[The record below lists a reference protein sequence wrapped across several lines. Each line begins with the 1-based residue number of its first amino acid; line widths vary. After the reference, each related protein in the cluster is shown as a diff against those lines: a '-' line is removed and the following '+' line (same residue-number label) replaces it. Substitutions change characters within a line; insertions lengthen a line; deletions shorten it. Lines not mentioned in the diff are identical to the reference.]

1 MSLIVLKNI
10 KKEYGKNQVLFNDL
24 SLEIEQGEFVGLI
37 GKSGAGKTT
46 LLNIIGLITD
56 ISAGTITIGN
66 YKNLSMKSKN
76 AMLLRRHTI
85 GYLFQNYG
93 LVEDESVLWNLKL
106 ALEYRKMSKGE
117 KLRKINKYLKQFGL
131 SDMLNKKIYQLSGG
145 EQQRGAGNTHQP
157 HGLKFDV
164 PCSIGDTNIIG
175 DLRHATP
182 DLNSRERNHLSLRR
196 SCNRYGCLRRH
207 RQIVIRGSGSYGTG
221 FEFCRG

>member
-106 ALEYRKMSKGE
+106 ALEYRKMSKEE
-117 KLRKINKYLKQFGL
+117 KLRKINKYLNQFGL
-131 SDMLNKKIYQLSGG
+131 GDMLNKKIYQLSGG
-145 EQQRGAGNTHQP
+145 EQQRVAIIKLILQGSKIILADEPTS
-157 HGLKFDV
+157 GL
-164 PCSIGDTNIIG
+164 
-175 DLRHATP
+175 
-182 DLNSRERNHLSLRR
+182 
-196 SCNRYGCLRRH
+196 
-207 RQIVIRGSGSYGTG
+207 IRIMKQ
-221 FEFCRG
+221 

>member
-1 MSLIVLKNI
+1 MSLIVLENV

-24 SLEIEQGEFVGLI
+24 SLKIEQGEFVGLI

-56 ISAGTITIGN
+56 ISAGTIGN
-66 YKNLSMKSKN
+66 YKKLSMKSKN

-117 KLRKINKYLKQFGL
+117 KLRKINKYLNQFGL
-131 SDMLNKKIYQLSGG
+131 GDMLNKKIYQLSGG
-145 EQQRGAGNTHQP
+145 EQQRVAIIKLILQGSKIILADEPTSGLDRDNEAIVMSLLKKLNESGVTIIMVTHN
-157 HGLKFDV
+157 LNLCDYFSRVIDV
-164 PCSIGDTNIIG
+164 ENY
-175 DLRHATP
+175 R
-182 DLNSRERNHLSLRR
+182 
-196 SCNRYGCLRRH
+196 
-207 RQIVIRGSGSYGTG
+207 
-221 FEFCRG
+221 

>member
-46 LLNIIGLITD
+46 LLNIIGLITN

-66 YKNLSMKSKN
+66 YKNLSMKNKN

-106 ALEYRKMSKGE
+106 ALEYRKMSKEE
-117 KLRKINKYLKQFGL
+117 KLRKINKYLNQFGL
-131 SDMLNKKIYQLSGG
+131 GDMLNKKIYQLSGG
-145 EQQRGAGNTHQP
+145 EQQRVAIIKLILQGSKIILADEPTGNLDSRNGREVMNLLSELNKEGTTIVMVTHSE
-157 HGLKFDV
+157 HDASYADRSIHLFDGQV
-164 PCSIGDTNIIG
+164 V
-175 DLRHATP
+175 A
-182 DLNSRERNHLSLRR
+182 ERS
-196 SCNRYGCLRRH
+196 
-207 RQIVIRGSGSYGTG
+207 Q
-221 FEFCRG
+221 

>member
-66 YKNLSMKSKN
+66 YKNLSMKNKN

-106 ALEYRKMSKGE
+106 APEYRKMSKGE

-145 EQQRGAGNTHQP
+145 EQQRVAIIKLILQGSKIILADEPTS
-157 HGLKFDV
+157 GLDKDNDKTTIV
-164 PCSIGDTNIIG
+164 RKSAVVKLLC
-175 DLRHATP
+175 A
-182 DLNSRERNHLSLRR
+182 SRNNPVGKTVTSTDGMIDCHKHIYFWFSRIQS
-196 SCNRYGCLRRH
+196 
-207 RQIVIRGSGSYGTG
+207 T
-221 FEFCRG
+221 

>member
-37 GKSGAGKTT
+37 GKSGAG
-46 LLNIIGLITD
+46 LITD

-66 YKNLSMKSKN
+66 YKNLSMKNKN

-145 EQQRGAGNTHQP
+145 EQQRVAIIKLILQGSKIILADEPTSGLDKDNEAIVMSLLKKLNESGVTIIMVTHN
-157 HGLKFDV
+157 LNLCDYFSRVIDV
-164 PCSIGDTNIIG
+164 ESY
-175 DLRHATP
+175 RH
-182 DLNSRERNHLSLRR
+182 
-196 SCNRYGCLRRH
+196 
-207 RQIVIRGSGSYGTG
+207 
-221 FEFCRG
+221 

>member
-1 MSLIVLKNI
+1 M
-10 KKEYGKNQVLFNDL
+10 
-24 SLEIEQGEFVGLI
+24 SLEIDQGEFVGLI

-117 KLRKINKYLKQFGL
+117 KIRRINKYLNQFGL
-131 SDMLNKKIYQLSGG
+131 GDMLNKKIYQLSGG
-145 EQQRGAGNTHQP
+145 EQQRVAIIKLILQGSKIILADEPTSGLDRDNEAIVMSLLKKLNENGVTIIMVTHN
-157 HGLKFDV
+157 LNLCDYFSRVIDV
-164 PCSIGDTNIIG
+164 EKY
-175 DLRHATP
+175 R
-182 DLNSRERNHLSLRR
+182 
-196 SCNRYGCLRRH
+196 
-207 RQIVIRGSGSYGTG
+207 
-221 FEFCRG
+221 